1 MRSRPSPSSPFV
13 RSFLVATAL
22 VSSLGAQGLQVGA
35 PGPAP
40 HQGPGHG
47 VSIRSTSVHTEIV
60 DGVATTTIR
69 QLLHNA
75 GEREA
80 EGTWLL
86 PLPKGAVATG
96 LKMLVGDKELA
107 GEVLAA
113 DAARSIYEGIV
124 RQRRDPGLLE
134 FAGDGLLRARVYPIP
149 ARGDVGV
156 EVRWQQ
162 VLQPTGGL
170 YEWSWP
176 LRAMRL
182 GDVAGGTIGIVVDIR
197 SQTPL
202 ATVVAPGGAGD
213 VQRDGEHRATV
224 SWEGAGRSAGADGD
238 PRVLFGLRDQEFGV
252 HLLSYRRPGEPG
264 WFALLVAPPRRLH
277 EAELPRR
284 CVQLV
289 VDTSGSMAG
298 AKMQQAKLAV
308 QTFLQHLRPDDLFQ
322 ILPFSTSVTP
332 FFPTPVLAD
341 EANLATA
348 RRRVGELEARGG
360 TNIGEALQRAFAGVQ
375 ATAEA
380 AGRLQ
385 QIVFVTDGEPT
396 VGETMPQRI
405 LAQAMDANRHAAR
418 LFALGVGN
426 DVDVPLL
433 DDLAEQHRGARDF
446 VGEQE
451 RLELKVDALC
461 QKLAQPAMSDVE
473 VRCEGV
479 EVYEMHPTRVRDLF
493 CGDQMYVV
501 GRYRGDGE
509 HQVVV
514 TGVQNG
520 EPREFRF
527 PVVFPLVSERHTFV
541 QTTWARQHVGA
552 LLAEIRRGGSSQEL
566 LDEVRSIATRYGV
579 VTPYT
584 SQLVLE
590 EQDRLRG
597 VPPAPGGGAGRFP
610 AGPTTG
616 GPSGPTT
623 GGPGGPSAPMPS
635 GPTTGGPPPRNGSG
649 SRTGEQA
656 VRDSR
661 ATNDVG
667 LRAEAGGDGVL
678 RADGRTFLRVGAEIV
693 EQGLPGDWEKQA
705 ESLVAY
711 SDEYFALLRHKPGL
725 RDVMALGECVVFRDG
740 VRIVRVRSAA
750 AVATKPA
757 GAPK

>member
-1 MRSRPSPSSPFV
+1 MRSRPSSSSPFL
-13 RSFLVATAL
+13 RSLLVAGAV
-22 VSSLGAQGLQVGA
+22 VSTLDAQGLQVGSL
-35 PGPAP
+35 GPAP

-47 VSIRSTSVHTEIV
+47 VSIRSTAVHTEIV

-96 LKMLVGDKELA
+96 LKMLVGDKELI
-107 GEVLAA
+107 GEVLASE
-113 DAARSIYEGIV
+113 AARSIYAGIV

-134 FAGDGLLRARVYPIP
+134 FAGDGLLRARIYPIP
-149 ARGDVGV
+149 PHGDVGV

-182 GDVAGGTIGIVVDIR
+182 GDVAGGTFGLVVDIR

-224 SWEGAGRSAGADGD
+224 SWEGALRSADENGD

-264 WFALLVAPPRRLH
+264 WFALLVAPPRRLR
-277 EAELPRR
+277 EVELPRR

-289 VDTSGSMAG
+289 VDTSGSMGG
-298 AKMQQAKLAV
+298 AKLQQAKLAV
-308 QTFLQHLRPDDLFQ
+308 QTFLRHLRPDDLFQ
-322 ILPFSTSVTP
+322 ILPFSTSAMP
-332 FFPTPVLAD
+332 FFPAPVLAD

-348 RRRVGELEARGG
+348 RRRIEELEARGG
-360 TNIGEALQRAFAGVQ
+360 TNIGEALLRAFTGVQ

-405 LAQAMDANRHAAR
+405 LAQATEANRHGAR

-426 DVDVPLL
+426 DIDVPLL

-446 VGEQE
+446 VGERE

-473 VRCEGV
+473 VRCEGI
-479 EVYEMHPTRVRDLF
+479 EVYEVHPTRVRDLF

-509 HQVVV
+509 HPIVV
-514 TGVQNG
+514 TGVQDG
-520 EPREFRF
+520 VKREFRF
-527 PVVFPLVSERHTFV
+527 PVVFPLVSERHSFV

-552 LLAEIRRGGSSQEL
+552 LLAEIRRGGAKKEL
-566 LDEVRSIATRYGV
+566 LDEVRAIATRYGV

-597 VPPAPGGGAGRFP
+597 MPPAPGGGAGRFP
-610 AGPTTG
+610 SGPATRGMGSPGVG

-623 GGPGGPSAPMPS
+623 GGPVGPSAPMPI
-635 GPTTGGPPPRNGSG
+635 GPVTGGPPA
-649 SRTGEQA
+649 RTGEQA

-667 LRAEAGGDGVL
+667 LRSEAGADGVL
-678 RADGRTFLRVGAEIV
+678 RADGRTFLRVGSEIV
-693 EQGLPGDWEKQA
+693 EQGLPADWEKQA
-705 ESLVAY
+705 EALVAY
-711 SDEYFALLRHKPGL
+711 GDEYFALLRHKPGL
-725 RDVMALGECVVFRDG
+725 RSVLALGECVVFRDG
-740 VRIVRVRSAA
+740 LRIVRVRPAA
-750 AVATKPA
+750 TAKPE
-757 GAPK
+757 GAAK